1 MLIWKAGNEITDR
14 FAGTPLE
21 QREYGALRIDAVKN
35 PGAARHF
42 CRAIEDFA
50 ATGFHALRRH
60 CNGLGIV
67 HGGMLASFLDGLLGH
82 AVGAAAKRPGVT
94 IHLSLDYLSM
104 ARAGDWIEG
113 EARLTRLTRE
123 VAFAEAR
130 AYVGRR
136 DVVRAAGVFKLM
148 ERKGR

>member
-1 MLIWKAGNEITDR
+1 MDEEGFEPPEGFVRSLRRGPFTEHN
-14 FAGTPLE
+14 GPLYH
-21 QREYGALRIDAVKN
+21 REATERAV
-35 PGAARHF
+35 H
-42 CRAIEDFA
+42 
-50 ATGFHALRRH
+50 GFHALRRH

-82 AVGAAAKRPGVT
+82 AVGAAAKKPGVT

-113 EARLTRLTRE
+113 EAKVTRLARD

-130 AYVGRR
+130 AYVGAR
-136 DVVRAAGVFKLM
+136 DVVRATAVFKLM

>member
-1 MLIWKAGNEITDR
+1 MVEDAEGLHPPEGFVLSLRRGPFTEHNGPVYHRE
-14 FAGTPLE
+14 GTE
-21 QREYGALRIDAVKN
+21 AVV
-35 PGAARHF
+35 H
-42 CRAIEDFA
+42 
-50 ATGFHALRRH
+50 GFHALRRH

-113 EARLTRLTRE
+113 EARITRLTRE

>member
-1 MLIWKAGNEITDR
+1 MADEEAVAAPPGFVASERRGPFTSHNGPIFHSTER
-14 FAGTPLE
+14 PL
-21 QREYGALRIDAVKN
+21 V
-35 PGAARHF
+35 H
-42 CRAIEDFA
+42 
-50 ATGFHALRRH
+50 GFRVLRRH

-104 ARAGDWIEG
+104 ARAGDWVEG
-113 EARLTRLTRE
+113 EGRVTRLTRD

-130 AYVGRR
+130 AYVR
-136 DVVRAAGVFKLM
+136 DRDLVRATAIFKLM
-148 ERKGR
+148 ERGRS

>member
-1 MLIWKAGNEITDR
+1 MVEDEKGFQPPEGFVRSLRRGPFTERNGPLYHREAPHGE
-14 FAGTPLE
+14 TPE
-21 QREYGALRIDAVKN
+21 TVV
-35 PGAARHF
+35 H
-42 CRAIEDFA
+42 
-50 ATGFHALRRH
+50 GFHALRRH

-82 AVGAAAKRPGVT
+82 AVNAAATRPGVT

-113 EARLTRLTRE
+113 EAHVTRLTRE

-130 AYVGRR
+130 AYVGPR
-136 DVVRAAGVFKLM
+136 DVVRAAAVFKLM